1 MRGGM
6 RLAVGLAAV
15 TAAFAVAPV
24 ARAAPEPDL
33 YDVTMLGTYT
43 ESRDTVAA
51 AASGAG
57 ASRELVIVRWRAR
70 TAVAVPLQRVGRRGA
85 GIAARLTGTVMQYR
99 RSRSDLV
106 DGGGGM
112 ICPRIEQA
120 AIDATRRAPRLAFD
134 LSGTLTASG
143 AARLRTTLPPLPV
156 VVRASQRCAAVVPE
170 PDVAVAVPLRPL
182 VLPPAAQLAPLLHVP
197 AATVRRGRPF
207 EVERAVVLEEPGADG
222 SLRVRRWSLHLSFS
236 PCPESGC

>member
-6 RLAVGLAAV
+6 RFTIGLAAV
-15 TAAFAVAPV
+15 LAALVVAPV

-43 ESRDTVAA
+43 ETRETLAA
-51 AASGAG
+51 AANGAG

-70 TAVAVPLQRVGRRGA
+70 TAVAVPLRRVGRRGA
-85 GIAARLTGTVMQYR
+85 AITARLTGVVTQYR

-106 DGGGGM
+106 DSGGTV
-112 ICPRIEQA
+112 CPRIEQTS
-120 AIDATRRAPRLAFD
+120 IDATRRAPRLALD
-134 LSGTLTASG
+134 LSGTLTAPG
-143 AARLRTTLPPLPV
+143 AARVRTTLPPLPV

-170 PDVAVAVPLRPL
+170 PDVAVALPLRPL
-182 VLPPAAQLAPLLHVP
+182 VLPPASQLAPLLHVP
-197 AATVRRGRPF
+197 TTTVRRGRPF
-207 EVERAVVLEEPGADG
+207 EVERAVVIEEPGADG

-236 PCPESGC
+236 PCPAGGC